1 MGRRFQHSVLLA
13 AFNVAASVVRL
24 VGQPQAEQ
32 KSVAFEVASIKPIGP
47 FSPIPALG
55 PRL

>member
-1 MGRRFQHSVLLA
+1 MGRRFQHRVLLA